1 MLSCFMVSGLSA
13 LGFAPNAPA
22 TGHPVCKLVIPV
34 PSNGNSYPFS
44 FQSLANHSSP
54 SSSNGAPL
62 ISFIFIALRTLSTA
76 TRGYTPSFTQSPPR
90 WAKGLFFSRPPLASI
105 SSISCHPSHFP
116 STTYKMLL
124 PQLLSFHNHPFS
136 WGCTPAPSLSRAHL
150 SPTRSSRRAS
160 VPLWLTSSRRFR
172 PHCHVSLTG
181 PGGLSILM
189 GFGKT

>member
-1 MLSCFMVSGLSA
+1 MVSGLPA

-22 TGHPVCKLVIPV
+22 TGQPVCKPV
-34 PSNGNSYPFS
+34 TPTLSSGNSYPLS
-44 FQSLANHSSP
+44 FQYICRLSFP
-54 SSSNGAPL
+54 SRSNGAPL
-62 ISFIFIALRTLSTA
+62 ISFIFIALRTPSIA
-76 TRGYTPSFTQSPPR
+76 TGGYTPS
-90 WAKGLFFSRPPLASI
+90 LFFSRPPLASV

-136 WGCTPAPSLSRAHL
+136 WGVYPPAPSLSRAHL
-150 SPTRSSRRAS
+150 SPARSSLRAS
-160 VPLWLTSSRRFR
+160 VPLWLTFSRRFR

-181 PGGLSILM
+181 PASLSILM